1 METKIDG
8 SQWRRSCAC
17 LIWIVA
23 AVLGCARVAVAQ
35 TPVAPAVSNGTYTVS
50 YDCGGCITAWLE
62 ERAEGANW
70 VYVGSGTLNVT
81 GKPSGTYYYRVGYYR
96 LYANYYPMVGYSA
109 ETRVTV
115 ATNLPPIDSL
125 ENQLRYLYETRYGD
139 GNGDGR
145 RDLFVQRIA
154 GGVSGNGALESVLLL
169 QDSGARFTSLVP
181 SSAQAT
187 AARAWPVAAVQL
199 TLGDFNVDGF
209 ADVLLKGVANAIGVG
224 DALNQIVYA
233 PGRVLAQAPL
243 GVRAVDATLR
253 QFAANA
259 WDYLADPSYFMRN
272 APTVTVY
279 ELVAYYYCE
288 PNYSFDYLYAS
299 SCGYFTYYVV
309 YSMPDYSAFEP
320 NALNAWTQETAIQQ
334 NRVSQAQGVDAIQR
348 SFESAL
354 GVPIGG
360 RDLGA
365 IAAEQGAF
373 DTPGR
378 RGFEL
383 FLAVLGIAD
392 ANAQE
397 LTPPREVGRRPD
409 VVYLTGRR
417 ILGFLPMH
425 TALEY
430 GGSTISAYDNN
441 DSFLDD
447 GTLVS
452 QVNWPSD
459 HPSLMMTLGTV
470 SSTLGSTLYWTRLI
484 GADARYDDNLVYD
497 AVPSAGV
504 GGYNSNGYVHGIVR
518 ATGGVPSIDLNRF
531 VGGERPVPPAVFN

>member
-1 METKIDG
+1 M
-8 SQWRRSCAC
+8 
-17 LIWIVA
+17 VA
-23 AVLGCARVAVAQ
+23 AVLGTTRVAVAQ
-35 TPVAPAVSNGTYTVS
+35 APVAPAVSNGTYTVS
-50 YDCGGCITAWLE
+50 YDLCGGCIAAWLE
-62 ERAEGANW
+62 ERAEGSNW

-81 GKPSGTYYYRVGYYR
+81 GKPSGTYYYRVGYYM
-96 LYANYYPMVGYSA
+96 LDANNYPMVGYSA

-115 ATNLPPIDSL
+115 ATNLPPLDSL
-125 ENQLRYLYETRYGD
+125 ESQLRYRYETRYGD

-154 GGVSGNGALESVLLL
+154 GGVAGNGALESVLLL

-224 DALNQIVYA
+224 NALNQIVYA
-233 PGRVLAQAPL
+233 PGRLLAQAPL

-259 WDYLADPSYFMRN
+259 LDYLADPSYFTRN
-272 APTVTVY
+272 APTITVY
-279 ELVAYYYCE
+279 ELVGYYYCA
-288 PNYSFDYLYAS
+288 PSYSFEYYYYYS
-299 SCGYFTYYVV
+299 TECGYFTYYVA
-309 YSMPDYSAFEP
+309 YSRPDYSVFEP

-334 NRVSQAQGVDAIQR
+334 SRVTQAQGVETIKR

-354 GVPIGG
+354 GVSIGG
-360 RDLGA
+360 RNLGA
-365 IAAEQGAF
+365 LAAEQGAF
-373 DTPGR
+373 DTPNR

-397 LTPPREVGRRPD
+397 LTPPREVRRPD
-409 VVYLTGRR
+409 VVYVTGRR
-417 ILGFLPMH
+417 ILGFLPVH

-470 SSTLGSTLYWTRLI
+470 SSTLGSAFYWTRLI
-484 GADARYDDNLVYD
+484 GADARYHDNLVYD

-531 VGGERPVPPAVFN
+531 VGGERPVPPNVFN